1 MLENVRS
8 QLFLVLLSIVGALV
22 CILTLK
28 PLYGPDLKGGTQL
41 IYEVPEDVLEALTKK
56 ENIPVD
62 AIMDQTITVIRERI
76 DPNGTSEVLV
86 TRSGDT
92 GILIELPYFEDPQDL
107 VRHKDRIANL
117 GKLEMRIVADDDY
130 AAPATETSPEVRF
143 NMQQEKRRLSQQ
155 LGQ

>member
-1 MLENVRS
+1 MLENARS
-8 QLFLVLLSIVGALV
+8 QLFLCLLTIVGALV

-28 PLYGPDLKGGTQL
+28 PMYGPDLKGGTQL
-41 IYEVPEDVLEALTKK
+41 IYEVPEDVLEQLTKK
-56 ENIPVD
+56 EGV
-62 AIMDQTITVIRERI
+62 AIDEVMDQTIAVIRERI

-117 GKLEMRIVADDDY
+117 GKLEMRIVADGDY
-130 AAPATETSPEVRF
+130 AAAATDTSPEAPRMRPRVTAP
-143 NMQQEKRRLSQQ
+143 RLPR
-155 LGQ
+155 LTR